1 MAYRIIK
8 DAEDHYQVMHPDGS
22 RFTVPK
28 KGISKQMHE
37 KISGMPKLYDGGLM
51 SDAELEQSAMI
62 PKSAPSMPLD
72 SDLASVQSQIDDAAS
87 RNDNSSDTLL
97 PLYDK
102 KEQILNAQKAMME
115 APKMPSQKELEEM
128 APSKEIKYP
137 EEKTPE
143 APKKEPLKDQEAKP
157 IEGID
162 QTLMPQMQSPDYL
175 TKFDPYAS
183 FRESQKAAKT
193 LENAQLANQKMLDQN
208 AADFETAKANDHKEM
223 QNFIDT
229 HQIKQ
234 GNYWGSMDTGG
245 KVMAGLAMA
254 LGGIGAGMTGGPNYA
269 LQIIN
274 KAIEDDLDAQKENR
288 NSGLTTLLQK
298 GKDRDAVMANYRANL
313 IQKVQDQN
321 NLYTAQAKTADQK
334 AAGQALDMKLQEM
347 KNQYQLTADN
357 RMTMNYLYRKGIP
370 TKAIPFA
377 LLNDEKVRRQLVDVN
392 GTSYFYKGGAD
403 GAEIHNKMEAN
414 YRPIKEGILRLQEL
428 GRSTLVPGTKAYE
441 EAQALS
447 QMLPNAVAGF
457 YSAAIESKR
466 ISDTEGHRAE
476 AALSNPTSVMQAI
489 VGGNVRGM
497 TALREMNGIVDSSRQ
512 QNLSGYDA
520 TPKPIMTESSGAQ
533 KLPLNKVK

>member
-1 MAYRIIK
+1 MSYRIIK
-8 DAEDHYQVMHPDGS
+8 DSEDHYQVMHPDGS

-28 KGISKQMHE
+28 KGISEEMHN
-37 KISGMPKLYDGGLM
+37 KIKGMPKLYNGNDSISINPSLA
-51 SDAELEQSAMI
+51 SIEP
-62 PKSAPSMPLD
+62 PKSMTMDEFNQRAGISDEIPVNLTSSTKGLEGLDKVKENIPIKMP
-72 SDLASVQSQIDDAAS
+72 IDFMPGPK
-87 RNDNSSDTLL
+87 L
-97 PLYDK
+97 PLT
-102 KEQILNAQKAMME
+102 
-115 APKMPSQKELEEM
+115 QKELEEM

-143 APKKEPLKDQEAKP
+143 APKKEPLKDQEDKP
-157 IEGID
+157 IEEDD
-162 QTLMPQMQSPDYL
+162 QTQMQSPDYL

-229 HQIKQ
+229 NQIKQ

-288 NSGLTTLLQK
+288 NSGLNALMQK

-321 NLYTAQAKTADQK
+321 NLYTAQVKTAEQK

-347 KNQYQLTADN
+347 KTQYQLTADN

-370 TKAIPFA
+370 TKAVPFA

-512 QNLSGYDA
+512 QNLSGYEA
-520 TPKPIMTESSGAQ
+520 TPKPASTGSDDG
-533 KLPLNKVK
+533 KVPLNKVK

>member
-1 MAYRIIK
+1 
-8 DAEDHYQVMHPDGS
+8 
-22 RFTVPK
+22 
-28 KGISKQMHE
+28 
-37 KISGMPKLYDGGLM
+37 
-51 SDAELEQSAMI
+51 
-62 PKSAPSMPLD
+62 
-72 SDLASVQSQIDDAAS
+72 
-87 RNDNSSDTLL
+87 
-97 PLYDK
+97 
-102 KEQILNAQKAMME
+102 
-115 APKMPSQKELEEM
+115 
-128 APSKEIKYP
+128 
-137 EEKTPE
+137 
-143 APKKEPLKDQEAKP
+143 
-157 IEGID
+157 
-162 QTLMPQMQSPDYL
+162 
-175 TKFDPYAS
+175 
-183 FRESQKAAKT
+183 
-193 LENAQLANQKMLDQN
+193 MLDQN
-208 AADFETAKANDHKEM
+208 AADFEISKANEHKEM

-288 NSGLTTLLQK
+288 NSGLTALLQK

-347 KNQYQLTADN
+347 KTQYQVAADN
-357 RMTMNYLYRKGIP
+357 RLSMNYLYRKGLP
-370 TKAIPFA
+370 TKAIPFS
-377 LLNDEKVRRQLVDVN
+377 LLNDPKVREQLVDVN
-392 GTSYFYKGGAD
+392 GTSYLYKGRPE

-457 YSAAIESKR
+457 YSSAIDSKR

-497 TALREMNGIVDSSRQ
+497 TALREMDGIIDSARQ
-512 QNLSGYDA
+512 QMLSGYDA